1 MRKGRTRNAKT
12 ASASQPA
19 LAKVG
24 RKGSKGVRSGPTAAE
39 KQWTDTTMNP
49 PPMPVTRALVAP
61 KDPAAPAPVPALH
74 KRPSGLN
81 SDTKPKKRA
90 KAAKQVDAGA
100 DSSTAADI
108 VDESSLGWKNVA
120 LPTYIAGADDE
131 LGGMVSLQEIDGVDC
146 SWEVNEDTGGRILKF
161 GKPSTQSHAAAPE
174 ADSEGEDEEADS
186 FYDTV
191 NWDEFVLV
199 DEYSEEKAA
208 NGELVS
214 IGERLRSAEALEEEC
229 ELSALEDEDMASD
242 TDNSSVQV
250 DDDAG
255 YPVEDVE
262 DPDVDVSAWEVYGV
276 HADLLR
282 ALKHLGFS
290 VPTEIQSKTLPQALS
305 GRDIIGAAETGSGKT
320 LAFGVPM
327 LQHIAKRREKWTAPT
342 GLILTPTREL
352 AIQVKDHLKAMSRFV
367 RARVVAIVGG
377 MSLPKQERLLNS
389 QPDIIVATP
398 GRLWDMV
405 SSNDAYLNQLRAIRF
420 LAIDEADRMLEP
432 GHFKELKFIFKAVNE
447 ATLQPREGKRQTF
460 VFSATLLKDMQL
472 NARKP
477 SQKALKRNQGKPKP
491 GSMEDLIERVNFQD
505 KKPAYV
511 DVTLSDATA
520 RTLVE
525 ARIDCLANEKDAYL
539 YYFLVRYPGRTLVFV
554 NSIDS
559 IRRMLPMLRL
569 LNVNVF
575 GLHAQM
581 EQRQRLKNVDRFR
594 DTEDAVLV
602 ASDVAAR
609 GLDIPQVDHVI
620 HYQIPRSG
628 DLYVHRSGRTAR
640 ACQEGL
646 AIMMVSPEERKL
658 YYKMCEMLS
667 KDISLFPVD
676 LDLVGK
682 LRPRVDLA
690 REIDLKEHKMNK
702 ESHEKNW
709 FKKNAEEMD
718 IELDSDFMSSSDD
731 EYGGKAPQTE
741 KHQKQLVQS
750 LKARL
755 NQMLAKKVM
764 GRGISARYLSSGLI
778 SDLAERLT
786 DTSNANAVIPTLSKE
801 SALET
806 ARCKIG
812 KRRK

>member
-1 MRKGRTRNAKT
+1 
-12 ASASQPA
+12 
-19 LAKVG
+19 
-24 RKGSKGVRSGPTAAE
+24 
-39 KQWTDTTMNP
+39 MN
-49 PPMPVTRALVAP
+49 
-61 KDPAAPAPVPALH
+61 
-74 KRPSGLN
+74 
-81 SDTKPKKRA
+81 
-90 KAAKQVDAGA
+90 
-100 DSSTAADI
+100 
-108 VDESSLGWKNVA
+108 
-120 LPTYIAGADDE
+120 
-131 LGGMVSLQEIDGVDC
+131 
-146 SWEVNEDTGGRILKF
+146 
-161 GKPSTQSHAAAPE
+161 
-174 ADSEGEDEEADS
+174 
-186 FYDTV
+186 
-191 NWDEFVLV
+191 
-199 DEYSEEKAA
+199 
-208 NGELVS
+208 
-214 IGERLRSAEALEEEC
+214 
-229 ELSALEDEDMASD
+229 
-242 TDNSSVQV
+242 
-250 DDDAG
+250 
-255 YPVEDVE
+255 VE

-290 VPTEIQSKTLPQALS
+290 VPTEIQSKTLPQALA

-405 SSNDAYLNQLRAIRF
+405 SSNDVYLNQLRAIRF

-447 ATLQPREGKRQTF
+447 TTLQPREGTRQTL

-472 NARKP
+472 NVRKP

-491 GSMEDLIERVNFQD
+491 GSMEDLIERVSFQD

-511 DVTLSDATA
+511 DVTQSDATA

-594 DTEDAVLV
+594 DTENAVLV

-609 GLDIPQVDHVI
+609 GLDIPRVDHVI

-658 YYKMCEMLS
+658 YYKMCEMLD

-741 KHQKQLVQS
+741 KHQKQLVHS

-755 NQMLAKKVM
+755 GQMLAKKVM

-786 DTSNANAVIPTLSKE
+786 DTANANAVIPTLLKE

-806 ARCKIG
+806 AKVKIG
-812 KRRK
+812 SKHRK

>member
-1 MRKGRTRNAKT
+1 MKKGKT
-12 ASASQPA
+12 ASKQASPKARREGPRGNQPA
-19 LAKVG
+19 
-24 RKGSKGVRSGPTAAE
+24 PTEAE
-39 KQWTDTTMNP
+39 KQWTDITMNP
-49 PPMPVTRALVAP
+49 PPMPTTRALGTT
-61 KDPAAPAPVPALH
+61 KNPAASAPAVA
-74 KRPSGLN
+74 KRASGSGAAN
-81 SDTKPKKRA
+81 AKPRKRA
-90 KAAKQVDAGA
+90 KAAKRDSAGVESHVD
-100 DSSTAADI
+100 
-108 VDESSLGWKNVA
+108 DESSLEWKNVT

-131 LGGMVSLQEIDGVDC
+131 IGGMLSLQEIDGVDC
-146 SWEVNEDTGGRILKF
+146 TWEDDEDTGGRILKF
-161 GKPSTQSHAAAPE
+161 ANSHASKGAKKHSKSKPRVDLDDAA
-174 ADSEGEDEEADS
+174 EEEEEEMDN

-191 NWDEFVLV
+191 NWDDFVLV
-199 DEYSEEKAA
+199 DEYSEDKAA
-208 NGELVS
+208 SGELVS
-214 IGERLRSAEALEEEC
+214 IGERLRSAEANETSDVDTMDVLP
-229 ELSALEDEDMASD
+229 AQADNDDGDDED
-242 TDNSSVQV
+242 
-250 DDDAG
+250 DDVG

-262 DPDVDVSAWEVYGV
+262 DPDIDISAWEVYGV

-290 VPTEIQSKTLPQALS
+290 VPTEIQSKTLPPALA
-305 GRDIIGAAETGSGKT
+305 GRDVIGAAETGSGKT

-327 LQHIAKRREKWTAPT
+327 LQHISKRREKWTAPT

-352 AIQVKDHLKAMSRFV
+352 AIQVKDHLMAMSRFV

-405 SSNDAYLNQLRAIRF
+405 STSDVYLNQLRSIRF

-447 ATLQPREGKRQTF
+447 TTLQPREGKRQTF

-477 SQKALKRNQGKPKP
+477 SQKALKRSQGKPKP
-491 GSMEDLIERVNFQD
+491 GSMEDLIERVSFQD

-511 DVTLSDATA
+511 DVTQSDATA

-594 DTEDAVLV
+594 DTENAVLV

-609 GLDIPQVDHVI
+609 GLDIPRVDHVI

-676 LDLVGK
+676 LDLVGR

-750 LKARL
+750 LKAKL
-755 NQMLAKKVM
+755 NQMLAKQIM
-764 GRGISARYLSSGLI
+764 GRGISGRYLSSGLI

-786 DTSNANAVIPTLSKE
+786 DTSNTNAVIPTLLKE

-806 ARCKIG
+806 AKVKIAS
-812 KRRK
+812 RNRK

>member
-1 MRKGRTRNAKT
+1 
-12 ASASQPA
+12 
-19 LAKVG
+19 
-24 RKGSKGVRSGPTAAE
+24 
-39 KQWTDTTMNP
+39 MNP
-49 PPMPVTRALVAP
+49 PPMPTARALGAAT
-61 KDPAAPAPVPALH
+61 KDPVSTAPVVA
-74 KRPSGLN
+74 KRTSKLGAAN
-81 SDTKPKKRA
+81 SKPRKRA
-90 KAAKQVDAGA
+90 KAAVQDNAG
-100 DSSTAADI
+100 
-108 VDESSLGWKNVA
+108 VEDESSLEWKSVA

-131 LGGMVSLQEIDGVDC
+131 IGGMLSLQEIDGVDC
-146 SWEVNEDTGGRILKF
+146 TWEDDKDTGGRILKF
-161 GKPSTQSHAAAPE
+161 GKPKASKGDKKSTKPRPQV
-174 ADSEGEDEEADS
+174 DSDEDEEEVDS

-191 NWDEFVLV
+191 NWDEFILV

-208 NGELVS
+208 SGELVS
-214 IGERLRSAEALEEEC
+214 IGERLRSAEAGDV
-229 ELSALEDEDMASD
+229 SDEDAMD
-242 TDNSSVQV
+242 DPSVPGDDD

-255 YPVEDVE
+255 FQVEDVE
-262 DPDVDVSAWEVYGV
+262 DPDVDVSAWEIYGV

-290 VPTEIQSKTLPQALS
+290 VPTEIQSKTLPQALA

-320 LAFGVPM
+320 LAFGIPM
-327 LQHIAKRREKWTAPT
+327 LQHISKRREKWTAPT
-342 GLILTPTREL
+342 GLILAPTREL

-405 SSNDAYLNQLRAIRF
+405 STNDVYLNQLRSIRF

-447 ATLQPREGKRQTF
+447 VTLQPREGKRQTF

-477 SQKALKRNQGKPKP
+477 SQKALKRSQGKAKP
-491 GSMEDLIERVNFQD
+491 GSMEDLIERVSFQD

-511 DVTLSDATA
+511 DVTQSDATA

-594 DTEDAVLV
+594 DTENAVLV

-609 GLDIPQVDHVI
+609 GLDIPRVDHVI

-658 YYKMCEMLS
+658 YYKMCDMLD

-676 LDLVGK
+676 LDLVGR

-690 REIDLKEHKMNK
+690 REIDLKEHRMNK

-750 LKARL
+750 LKAKL

-786 DTSNANAVIPTLSKE
+786 DTSTTNAVIPTLLKE

-806 ARCKIG
+806 AKVKIAS
-812 KRRK
+812 KHRK

>member
-1 MRKGRTRNAKT
+1 MKKGKT
-12 ASASQPA
+12 AKSQASAKARREGARGNQTA
-19 LAKVG
+19 
-24 RKGSKGVRSGPTAAE
+24 PTEAE
-39 KQWTDTTMNP
+39 KQWTDITMNP
-49 PPMPVTRALVAP
+49 PPMPMTRTLEATKNTIASAPSVA
-61 KDPAAPAPVPALH
+61 KRTSGSGAASA
-74 KRPSGLN
+74 
-81 SDTKPKKRA
+81 KPRKRA
-90 KAAKQVDAGA
+90 KTAKRDTTGVKANMD
-100 DSSTAADI
+100 
-108 VDESSLGWKNVA
+108 DESSLEWKSVA

-131 LGGMVSLQEIDGVDC
+131 IGGMLSLQEIDGVDC
-146 SWEVNEDTGGRILKF
+146 TWEDDEDTGGRILKF
-161 GKPSTQSHAAAPE
+161 CNPQASKGDKKRSKAKPT
-174 ADSEGEDEEADS
+174 ADSDDEEEEEMDS

-191 NWDEFVLV
+191 NWDDFVLV
-199 DEYSEEKAA
+199 DEYSEDKAA
-208 NGELVS
+208 SGELVS
-214 IGERLRSAEALEEEC
+214 IGERLRSAEANE
-229 ELSALEDEDMASD
+229 ASD
-242 TDNSSVQV
+242 MDTMDVLPAQA
-250 DDDAG
+250 DDDDEEDDVG

-262 DPDVDVSAWEVYGV
+262 DPDLDVSAWEVYGV

-290 VPTEIQSKTLPQALS
+290 VPTEIQSKTLPQALA

-405 SSNDAYLNQLRAIRF
+405 STNDVYLNQLRSIRF

-447 ATLQPREGKRQTF
+447 TPLQPREDKRQTF

-491 GSMEDLIERVNFQD
+491 GSMEDLIERVGFQD

-511 DVTLSDATA
+511 DVTQSDATA

-594 DTEDAVLV
+594 DTENAVLV

-609 GLDIPQVDHVI
+609 GLDIPRVDHVI

-676 LDLVGK
+676 LDLVGR

-750 LKARL
+750 LKAKL
-755 NQMLAKKVM
+755 SQMLAKQIM

-786 DTSNANAVIPTLSKE
+786 DTSNTNAVIPTLLKE

-806 ARCKIG
+806 AKVKIAS
-812 KRRK
+812 KHRK

>member
-1 MRKGRTRNAKT
+1 MKKGK
-12 ASASQPA
+12 ASSKNT
-19 LAKVG
+19 LAKPRRG
-24 RKGSKGVRSGPTAAE
+24 GAGSNQSAPTEAE
-39 KQWTDTTMNP
+39 KQWTDITMNP
-49 PPMPVTRALVAP
+49 PPMPAARAPGAS
-61 KDPAAPAPVPALH
+61 KDPATAVPVVA
-74 KRPSGLN
+74 
-81 SDTKPKKRA
+81 KRA
-90 KAAKQVDAGA
+90 SKSGAANPKPTKRVKATMRDNVCVEDA
-100 DSSTAADI
+100 
-108 VDESSLGWKNVA
+108 SSLEWKSVA

-131 LGGMVSLQEIDGVDC
+131 IGGMLSLQEIDGVDC
-146 SWEVNEDTGGRILKF
+146 TWEDDKDTGGRILKF
-161 GKPSTQSHAAAPE
+161 GKPKASKGGKKCAKPKPHV
-174 ADSEGEDEEADS
+174 DSDEGEDEADS

-191 NWDEFVLV
+191 NWNDFILI

-208 NGELVS
+208 SGELVS
-214 IGERLRSAEALEEEC
+214 IGERLRSAEAGDVSDESAIND
-229 ELSALEDEDMASD
+229 LSVRGGDEDGD
-242 TDNSSVQV
+242 DDD

-255 YPVEDVE
+255 HQAKDVE

-276 HADLLR
+276 HANLLR

-290 VPTEIQSKTLPQALS
+290 VPTEIQLKTLPQALA

-320 LAFGVPM
+320 LAFGIPM
-327 LQHIAKRREKWTAPT
+327 LQHISKRREKWAAPT
-342 GLILTPTREL
+342 GLVLAPTREL

-405 SSNDAYLNQLRAIRF
+405 STNDVYLNQLRSIRF

-447 ATLQPREGKRQTF
+447 VTLQPREGKRQTF

-472 NARKP
+472 NARKA
-477 SQKALKRNQGKPKP
+477 SQKALKRNQGKAKP
-491 GSMEDLIERVNFQD
+491 GSMEDLIERVSFQD

-511 DVTLSDATA
+511 DVTQSDATA

-594 DTEDAVLV
+594 DTENAVLV

-609 GLDIPQVDHVI
+609 GLDIPRVDHVI

-658 YYKMCEMLS
+658 YYKMCDMLD

-676 LDLVGK
+676 LDLVGR

-731 EYGGKAPQTE
+731 EYGGRAPQTE

-750 LKARL
+750 LKAKL

-786 DTSNANAVIPTLSKE
+786 DTSNTNTVIPTLLKE

-806 ARCKIG
+806 AKVKIAS
-812 KRRK
+812 KHRK

>member
-1 MRKGRTRNAKT
+1 
-12 ASASQPA
+12 
-19 LAKVG
+19 
-24 RKGSKGVRSGPTAAE
+24 
-39 KQWTDTTMNP
+39 
-49 PPMPVTRALVAP
+49 
-61 KDPAAPAPVPALH
+61 
-74 KRPSGLN
+74 
-81 SDTKPKKRA
+81 
-90 KAAKQVDAGA
+90 
-100 DSSTAADI
+100 
-108 VDESSLGWKNVA
+108 
-120 LPTYIAGADDE
+120 
-131 LGGMVSLQEIDGVDC
+131 
-146 SWEVNEDTGGRILKF
+146 
-161 GKPSTQSHAAAPE
+161 
-174 ADSEGEDEEADS
+174 
-186 FYDTV
+186 
-191 NWDEFVLV
+191 
-199 DEYSEEKAA
+199 
-208 NGELVS
+208 
-214 IGERLRSAEALEEEC
+214 
-229 ELSALEDEDMASD
+229 
-242 TDNSSVQV
+242 
-250 DDDAG
+250 
-255 YPVEDVE
+255 
-262 DPDVDVSAWEVYGV
+262 
-276 HADLLR
+276 
-282 ALKHLGFS
+282 
-290 VPTEIQSKTLPQALS
+290 
-305 GRDIIGAAETGSGKT
+305 
-320 LAFGVPM
+320 
-327 LQHIAKRREKWTAPT
+327 
-342 GLILTPTREL
+342 
-352 AIQVKDHLKAMSRFV
+352 MSRFV

-405 SSNDAYLNQLRAIRF
+405 SSNDTYLNQLRAIRF

-447 ATLQPREGKRQTF
+447 TPLQPRESKRQTF
-460 VFSATLLKDMQL
+460 VFSATLLKDMQI

-477 SQKALKRNQGKPKP
+477 SQKAMKRNQGKPKP
-491 GSMEDLIERVNFQD
+491 GSMEDLIERVGFQD

-511 DVTLSDATA
+511 DVTQSEATA

-594 DTEDAVLV
+594 DTENAVLV

-609 GLDIPQVDHVI
+609 GLDIPRVDHVI

-667 KDISLFPVD
+667 KDISPFPVD

-702 ESHEKNW
+702 ESHDKNW

-755 NQMLAKKVM
+755 GQMLAKKVM

-786 DTSNANAVIPTLSKE
+786 DTTNTNAVIPTLLKE

-806 ARCKIG
+806 AKVKIG
-812 KRRK
+812 SKRRK